1 MMSYRYLPVEFS
13 PCCGHVATMAT
24 GGARESFVFL
34 LATVALAAKEVGE
47 ENLYCKCTWID
58 NWWFHLIEDL
68 PHILGSPKDGEA
80 MFVRDAAGNST
91 RRSLSSWQLLEKLV
105 LKERLCQHESSLL
118 EMLSVHTLCVPGMLA
133 TDLLCTLYY
142 SFAFRSTA
150 QLLLLAA
157 RRARRMRLLFNQAKA
172 CLDATPWPFDI
183 EDLEE
188 FTTSWVEFEAEVW
201 PPQGTPRAGE
211 APPPPRWTGR
221 SKTKPRSSLP
231 ADLRRC
237 IPLQRGAAASQSSMA
252 AHCWARR
259 ATSMDSSCKDCCD
272 PRFPRGRRECF
283 GGVWTFEACC
293 APDDLT
299 AGWGPPPQA
308 VETLTSAESHS
319 GLFRQLR
326 ELRGELRKARQRP
339 GNQGRSAENQGQ
351 GTANWDQLR
360 QWVEA
365 QLALP
370 ASEGGRQKLFPELD
384 LLVST
389 RACVGPQ
396 MELPWFLLG
405 GRAEDAGV
413 ELASRSGAL
422 CGTGLPVAGELVSR
436 PGRRAT
442 VPSGG
447 IDQEPPGLH
456 RLEAYGLELMAP
468 CRVQN
473 ASADGRCFCG
483 AEPCSTWTDFGRQ
496 CCREDDGIVQRP
508 QRAIAAQ
515 ATALTKPR
523 TNS

>member
-1 MMSYRYLPVEFS
+1 MQTSSASPSLP
-13 PCCGHVATMAT
+13 
-24 GGARESFVFL
+24 
-34 LATVALAAKEVGE
+34 
-47 ENLYCKCTWID
+47 
-58 NWWFHLIEDL
+58 
-68 PHILGSPKDGEA
+68 
-80 MFVRDAAGNST
+80 
-91 RRSLSSWQLLEKLV
+91 
-105 LKERLCQHESSLL
+105 
-118 EMLSVHTLCVPGMLA
+118 
-133 TDLLCTLYY
+133 
-142 SFAFRSTA
+142 
-150 QLLLLAA
+150 
-157 RRARRMRLLFNQAKA
+157 
-172 CLDATPWPFDI
+172 PWPPG
-183 EDLEE
+183 LL
-188 FTTSWVEFEAEVW
+188 
-201 PPQGTPRAGE
+201 R
-211 APPPPRWTGR
+211 TGR
-221 SKTKPRSSLP
+221 S
-231 ADLRRC
+231 D
-237 IPLQRGAAASQSSMA
+237 
-252 AHCWARR
+252 
-259 ATSMDSSCKDCCD
+259 
-272 PRFPRGRRECF
+272 
-283 GGVWTFEACC
+283 
-293 APDDLT
+293 
-299 AGWGPPPQA
+299 GWVGA

-326 ELRGELRKARQRP
+326 ELRGELRKARGRSV
-339 GNQGRSAENQGQ
+339 GNQGP

-422 CGTGLPVAGELVSR
+422 CGPGLPVAGELVSR

-496 CCREDDGIVQRP
+496 CCREDDGIVQWP
-508 QRAIAAQ
+508 QRAFAQ
-515 ATALTKPR
+515 AIIIIATILHHHSYRHPDKNDNEVAPLFNFKLYC
-523 TNS
+523 